1 MRSVVL
7 SSLLQKTQV
16 AVPTLIFSRVQGVL
30 SRTPLYDGRGT
41 DAAGRAVQW
50 SASRLSHH
58 LKTSANMWNAAS
70 LLTKCLLSSKILFF
84 IKVLELS

>member
-1 MRSVVL
+1 ML

-16 AVPTLIFSRVQGVL
+16 TVPTLIFSWVPGVL
-30 SRTPLYDGRGT
+30 SKTQLYDSRCT

-58 LKTSANMWNAAS
+58 LKTSANMWNDAT

-84 IKVLELS
+84 IKILELS